1 MTEKLTRQ
9 QMIDRLR
16 ASDPFADEAQF
27 GQIDLSGCPSF
38 FEAELAEKESKK
50 DPFDQKN
57 DYLEVNRSGL
67 RNFLEAADSDDSVI
81 AEVARMPGGS
91 PDLKAEFADRKAT
104 QIAVAFKR
112 AAGGRYLST
121 DDNMDALVKT
131 MAESALG
138 YSNMDSEELVTR
150 LQDAG
155 FWTVDNLLAVFNELF
170 NSGNLPDYPSG
181 TYRPLRSED
190 WLTISRTAQAGQ
202 PIQALVFGLE
212 KALDR
217 NLSIGVAIDSV
228 LNDPALRGLVN
239 GLVLYIWQS
248 INPEFN
254 SQESEPFQSFLS
266 AYAGKNRPW
275 NLPLVTAAWRA
286 YQGQRSAPEVDQT
299 EHESYEPADFDRLSD
314 SELDSLRVAV
324 LRERAK
330 SK

>member
-1 MTEKLTRQ
+1 MKAKLSRDE
-9 QMIDRLR
+9 MIQKLR
-16 ASDPFADEAQF
+16 ETDPFAAENF
-27 GQIDLSGCPSF
+27 GQLDLSGCPSY
-38 FEAELAEKESKK
+38 FEAELTELESKK

-57 DYLEVNRSGL
+57 DFLEVNRSGL

-81 AEVARMPGGS
+81 EEVARMPGAS

-104 QIAVAFKR
+104 EIAVKFKR

-217 NLSIGVAIDSV
+217 NLSIGVAVDSV

-239 GLVLYIWQS
+239 GLVYFIWQA

-266 AYAGKNRPW
+266 SYAGKNRPW

-299 EHESYEPADFDRLSD
+299 EAESYEPADFDRLSD
-314 SELDSLRVAV
+314 TELESLRVSV
-324 LRERAK
+324 LREMAK
-330 SK
+330 SR